1 MPDSMTVAE
10 LLKLHV
16 QIGEELRS
24 RGVVRSANTPTG
36 DLAEYLFCNAYG
48 WKRAPNSKR
57 GYDAEAEDGTR
68 YQIMGRRVHRRN
80 QSRQLSAIRNLAD
93 GHFQV
98 LAAVLFDD
106 CFTVKRAALVPRPI
120 IEKEA
125 TYYTNS
131 YRFML
136 HDGVWSIS
144 EVTDAT
150 RRIKGAERTR
160 NKRGFAQDNGGQ
172 PSGRR
177 LNGRH
182 GD

>member
-1 MPDSMTVAE
+1 MLDSMTVAE

-24 RGVVRSANTPTG
+24 RRIVRSANTPTG

-48 WKRAPNSKR
+48 WKRAPNSKQ
-57 GYDAEAEDGTR
+57 GYDAEADDGTR
-68 YQIMGRRVHRRN
+68 YQIMGRRIHRRN
-80 QSRQLSAIRNLAD
+80 KSRQLSAIRNLAD

-106 CFTVKRAALVPRPI
+106 YFTVKRAALVPRPI

-125 TYYTNS
+125 TYIEYTNS

-136 HDGVWSIS
+136 RDGVWSIRG
-144 EVTDAT
+144 VTDAT
-150 RRIKGAERTR
+150 QRIKDAERTM
-160 NKRGFAQDNGGQ
+160 NKRGFAPDNGE
-172 PSGRR
+172 
-177 LNGRH
+177 
-182 GD
+182 

>member
-1 MPDSMTVAE
+1 MTVAE
-10 LLKLHV
+10 FLKLHV

-24 RGVVRSANTPTG
+24 RGVVRSANTPTD

-48 WKRAPNSKR
+48 GKRAPKR
-57 GYDAEAEDGTR
+57 GYDAEADDGTR
-68 YQIMGRRVHRRN
+68 YQIMGRRIHRRN

-106 CFTVKRAALVPRPI
+106 YFTVKRAALVPRPI

-131 YRFML
+131 HRFML

-150 RRIKGAERTR
+150 QRIKEAERTM
-160 NKRGFAQDNGGQ
+160 NKRGFAPDNGG
-172 PSGRR
+172 
-177 LNGRH
+177 
-182 GD
+182 